1 MSENGNARKVNLA
14 ENRLFTMHDS
24 SDPSQ
29 WRYVDS
35 KRNPVDVAFRGQTS
49 LHCDKTEMWFSGP
62 DFLWK
67 QNGYWPVMP
76 GNMPS
81 VANDDREI
89 KRNANTVVA
98 EEAKCFLHY
107 LVTCF
112 SSWTKLLNVIA
123 WWLRFKTF
131 CKAKLLH
138 KAGHQPEF
146 PGKDFISCEEI
157 NQASTEVV
165 KLVEKEAFEDN

>member
-1 MSENGNARKVNLA
+1 
-14 ENRLFTMHDS
+14 
-24 SDPSQ
+24 
-29 WRYVDS
+29 
-35 KRNPVDVAFRGQTS
+35 
-49 LHCDKTEMWFSGP
+49 MWFSGP

-67 QNGYWPVMP
+67 HNRYWPVMP

-81 VANDDREI
+81 VANDDPEI

-107 LVTCF
+107 LITCF

-131 CKAKLLH
+131 CKAMLLH

-146 PGKDFISCEEI
+146 PDKDFISCEEI
-157 NQASTEVV
+157 SQASTEVV

>member
-1 MSENGNARKVNLA
+1 MIALIHRNGGTWIQRGIPWTLLFEVKRHYIVIKRKCGSVVQIFCG
-14 ENRLFTMHDS
+14 NR
-24 SDPSQ
+24 
-29 WRYVDS
+29 
-35 KRNPVDVAFRGQTS
+35 
-49 LHCDKTEMWFSGP
+49 
-62 DFLWK
+62 
-67 QNGYWPVMP
+67 YWPVMP

-81 VANDDREI
+81 VANDDPEI

-107 LVTCF
+107 LITCF

-131 CKAKLLH
+131 CKAMLLH

-146 PGKDFISCEEI
+146 PDKDFISCEEI
-157 NQASTEVV
+157 SQASTEVV